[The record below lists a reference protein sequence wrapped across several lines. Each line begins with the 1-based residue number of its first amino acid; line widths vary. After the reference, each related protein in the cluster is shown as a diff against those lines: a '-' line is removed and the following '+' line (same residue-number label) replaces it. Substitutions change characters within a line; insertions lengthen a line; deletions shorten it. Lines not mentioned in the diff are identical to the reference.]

1 MIGHEEFLRVI
12 LEAPHDPGPRLV
24 YADWLEEQGD
34 TDSLNQAEFLRAEC
48 QLDTL
53 TSGDRRRTKLLASL
67 RRLREVIR
75 AEWWRMLDWAPVEN
89 CVTFAYRC
97 PKRWDLLQLTDD
109 PSVRY
114 CDACSQGVY
123 YCRTPGEARQQ
134 AELGRCVAV
143 DTRKLRLRG
152 DLDRQDGMHRRMG
165 RLAPT
170 KRRRLPLVDRR
181 PDAEPPT
188 SVSQQPH
195 TE

>member
-1 MIGHEEFLRVI
+1 LKLRTTPVRA
-12 LEAPHDPGPRLV
+12 LFTPTGWKSR
-24 YADWLEEQGD
+24 GG

-53 TSGDRRRTKLLASL
+53 PRGDRRRTKLLARL

-89 CVTFAYRC
+89 CVTFAYHC
-97 PKRWDLLQLTDD
+97 AKRWDLLQTTDD
-109 PSVRY
+109 PTVRH
-114 CDACSQGVY
+114 CDTCSQDVY
-123 YCRTPGEARQQ
+123 YCQTPNEARKQ

-152 DLDRQDGMHRRMG
+152 DLDRQDGMRLRMG
-165 RLAPT
+165 RVAPT
-170 KRRRLPLVDRR
+170 SRRRLPLADRH
-181 PDAEPPT
+181 PDAGGPT
-188 SVSQQPH
+188 SETQQPD